1 MRNWRRWAA
10 SMPTCGGVSPA
21 ASSPTTGRKWLR
33 NKENERA
40 GEHSP
45 PSFIFLTL
53 PKYNL
58 SPKPLRLF
66 PSGESAYT
74 RIMVIT
80 RIFEY
85 FENWIK
91 PFARKDDLR
100 PPESTFAFI
109 WFYISQAKAPFF
121 AMLVLGGLTA
131 AIEAALFWF
140 VGRLVDILSTVKPDE
155 GWAGLLA
162 AHGGELVGMLVLIG
176 VVRFIVTM
184 ITALVDQQIITPGF
198 YNLVRWQSYMHVAR
212 QSLTF
217 FQNDF
222 SGRIVTKVWSGGQ
235 AAGDLV
241 TSLMESVWFVGIYSV
256 SMLFLIGG
264 LDWRLAVLVVVW
276 VAIFSLLARYF
287 VPRIRHH
294 SKETAEAASMLSGRM
309 VDAYSNIQTLRLFG
323 RDDANDRYMRQG
335 FDIFQTST
343 MKFTRFITGV
353 RASMALLSGVMITSM
368 AALCIDLWLSG
379 KISSGAVAFT
389 LALVLR
395 LNFLLGRLMT
405 QFNGIMRNFGTVQ
418 NAAELISQP
427 IGLVDAPDAAV
438 LEVKKPSIRFENVS
452 FHYGRANGVIDNLNL
467 EIRAG
472 EKVGIV
478 GRSGAGKSTL
488 VNLLLRFYD
497 VEKGRILIDG
507 QDIARVSQESLR
519 AHIGMVTQDTSL
531 LHRSIRD
538 NIMFGRTDAT
548 EAQLIEATRRAKA
561 DDFITR
567 LEDQRGR
574 TGFDAHVGERGVK
587 LSGGQRQRIAIA
599 RVMLKD
605 APILV
610 LDEAT
615 SALDSE
621 VEAAIQSNLDEL
633 MQGKT
638 VLAIAHRLSTIA
650 ALDRLI
656 VMDQGL
662 IVEEGSHAEL
672 VAQGGLYS
680 ELWARQSGGF
690 LDAEDVKRRDE
701 AS

>member
-1 MRNWRRWAA
+1 
-10 SMPTCGGVSPA
+10 
-21 ASSPTTGRKWLR
+21 
-33 NKENERA
+33 
-40 GEHSP
+40 
-45 PSFIFLTL
+45 
-53 PKYNL
+53 
-58 SPKPLRLF
+58 
-66 PSGESAYT
+66 
-74 RIMVIT
+74 MVIT
-80 RIFEY
+80 RFFRY
-85 FENWIK
+85 FENWIQ
-91 PFARKDDLR
+91 PFAHKDDLR
-100 PPESTFAFI
+100 PPDNTFGFI

-121 AMLVLGGLTA
+121 AMLVLGGVTA

-140 VGRLVDILSTVKPDE
+140 VGRLVDILSTIKPEE
-155 GWAGLLA
+155 GWPGLIA
-162 AHGGELVGMLVLIG
+162 QHGWELVGMLVLIG
-176 VVRFIVTM
+176 VVRFFVTM
-184 ITALVDQQIITPGF
+184 LTALVDQQIITPGF

-212 QSLTF
+212 QSLSF

-241 TSLMESVWFVGIYSV
+241 TSLMESVWFVAIYSV

-264 LDWRLAVLVVVW
+264 LDWRLAVVVLVW
-276 VAIFSLLARYF
+276 VGVFALLARYF
-287 VPRIRHH
+287 VPRIRFH
-294 SKETAEAASMLSGRM
+294 SRETAEAASMLSGRM

-335 FDIFQTST
+335 FDIFQNST
-343 MKFTRFITGV
+343 MMFTRFITGV
-353 RASMALLSGVMITSM
+353 RGSMALLSGIMITSM

-379 KISSGAVAFT
+379 RITAGAVAFT

-427 IGLVDAPDAAV
+427 IGLVDAPDAGT
-438 LEVKKPSIRFENVS
+438 LSVKQPSIRFENVS
-452 FHYGRANGVIDNLNL
+452 FHYGRSKGVIDNLNL
-467 EIRAG
+467 DIAAG

-497 VEKGRILIDG
+497 LEKGRILIDG
-507 QDIARVSQESLR
+507 QDISKVSQESLR

-538 NIMFGRTDAT
+538 NIMFGRVDAS
-548 EAQLIEATRRAKA
+548 EEQLIEAVRRAKA
-561 DDFITR
+561 DDFVEK

-574 TGFDAHVGERGVK
+574 KGFDAHVGERGVK

-656 VMDQGL
+656 IMDAGR
-662 IVEEGSHAEL
+662 IVEQGTHAQL
-672 VAQGGLYS
+672 VASGGLYS

-690 LDAEDVKRRDE
+690 LGEDETV
-701 AS
+701 

>member
-1 MRNWRRWAA
+1 
-10 SMPTCGGVSPA
+10 
-21 ASSPTTGRKWLR
+21 
-33 NKENERA
+33 
-40 GEHSP
+40 
-45 PSFIFLTL
+45 
-53 PKYNL
+53 
-58 SPKPLRLF
+58 
-66 PSGESAYT
+66 
-74 RIMVIT
+74 
-80 RIFEY
+80 
-85 FENWIK
+85 
-91 PFARKDDLR
+91 
-100 PPESTFAFI
+100 
-109 WFYISQAKAPFF
+109 
-121 AMLVLGGLTA
+121 
-131 AIEAALFWF
+131 
-140 VGRLVDILSTVKPDE
+140 
-155 GWAGLLA
+155 
-162 AHGGELVGMLVLIG
+162 VLIA
-176 VVRFIVTM
+176 VVRFVVALL
-184 ITALVDQQIITPGF
+184 TALTDQQIITPGF

-212 QSLTF
+212 QSLSF

-235 AAGDLV
+235 ATGDLV

-256 SMLFLIGG
+256 STLVLIGG
-264 LDWRLAVLVVVW
+264 LDWRLAAVIFVW
-276 VAIFSLLARYF
+276 VGVFSLLARYF
-287 VPRIRHH
+287 VPRIRYH

-335 FDIFQTST
+335 FDIFQQTT
-343 MKFTRFITGV
+343 LMFTRFITGV

-368 AALCIDLWLSG
+368 AALCIDLWLDG
-379 KISSGAVAFT
+379 RISSGAVAFT

-418 NAAELISQP
+418 NAAELISKP
-427 IGLVDAPDAAV
+427 IDLVDAPNATELV
-438 LEVKKPSIRFENVS
+438 VRRPEIRFDNVS
-452 FHYGRANGVIDNLNL
+452 FHYGNGKSVIDKLNL
-467 EIRAG
+467 SVAAG

-497 VEKGRILIDG
+497 IESGRILIDG
-507 QDIARVSQESLR
+507 QDISEVTQESLR

-531 LHRSIRD
+531 LHRSIRE

-548 EAQLIEATRRAKA
+548 EAQLVEAVRRAKS
-561 DDFITR
+561 DDFVAR

-574 TGFDAHVGERGVK
+574 RGFDAHVGERGVK

-621 VEAAIQSNLDEL
+621 VEAAIQSNLDDL

-656 VMDQGL
+656 VMDNGR
-662 IVEEGSHAEL
+662 IVEQGTHNQL
-672 VAQGGLYS
+672 IGQGGLYAT
-680 ELWARQSGGF
+680 LWQRQSGGF
-690 LDAEDVKRRDE
+690 LAADVG
-701 AS
+701 

>member
-1 MRNWRRWAA
+1 
-10 SMPTCGGVSPA
+10 MPLC
-21 ASSPTTGRKWLR
+21 
-33 NKENERA
+33 
-40 GEHSP
+40 
-45 PSFIFLTL
+45 L
-53 PKYNL
+53 PFEK
-58 SPKPLRLF
+58 
-66 PSGESAYT
+66 AYMAN
-74 RIMVIT
+74 MVISKL
-80 RIFEY
+80 FNF
-85 FENWIK
+85 FENWIQ

-100 PPESTFAFI
+100 PPESTSGFI
-109 WFYISQAKAPFF
+109 WFYISQAKAPFI

-140 VGRLVDILSTVKPDE
+140 VGRLVDILATVKPGE
-155 GWAGLLA
+155 GWAGLLSQ
-162 AHGGELVGMLVLIG
+162 HGSELVGMLVLIA
-176 VVRFIVTM
+176 VVRFVVALL
-184 ITALVDQQIITPGF
+184 TALTDQQIITPGF

-235 AAGDLV
+235 ATGDLV

-256 SMLFLIGG
+256 STLFLIGG
-264 LDWRLAVLVVVW
+264 LDWRLAAVIFIW
-276 VAIFSLLARYF
+276 VGIFSFLARYF
-287 VPRIRHH
+287 VPRIRYH

-335 FDIFQTST
+335 FDIFQQTT
-343 MKFTRFITGV
+343 LTFTRFITGV

-379 KISSGAVAFT
+379 RISSGAVAFT

-418 NAAELISQP
+418 NAAELISKP
-427 IGLVDAPDAAV
+427 IDLVDALNATDLIVRSP
-438 LEVKKPSIRFENVS
+438 EVRFENVS
-452 FHYGRANGVIDNLNL
+452 FHYGNGKSVIDNLNL
-467 EIRAG
+467 SIAAG

-497 VEKGRILIDG
+497 VESGRILIDG
-507 QDIARVSQESLR
+507 QDIAKVSQETLR

-531 LHRSIRD
+531 LHRSIRE
-538 NIMFGRTDAT
+538 NIMFGRTDAS
-548 EAQLIEATRRAKA
+548 EAQLLEAVQRAKS
-561 DDFITR
+561 DDFIAR

-574 TGFDAHVGERGVK
+574 QGFDAHVGERGVK

-656 VMDQGL
+656 VMDNGR
-662 IVEEGSHAEL
+662 IVEQGTHNQL
-672 VAQGGLYS
+672 IGQGGLYAA
-680 ELWARQSGGF
+680 LWQRQSGGF
-690 LDAEDVKRRDE
+690 LAADVG
-701 AS
+701 

>member
-1 MRNWRRWAA
+1 
-10 SMPTCGGVSPA
+10 VE
-21 ASSPTTGRKWLR
+21 K
-33 NKENERA
+33 
-40 GEHSP
+40 
-45 PSFIFLTL
+45 
-53 PKYNL
+53 
-58 SPKPLRLF
+58 
-66 PSGESAYT
+66 AYI
-74 RIMVIT
+74 RDMVISKL
-80 RIFEY
+80 FNF
-85 FENWIK
+85 FENWIQ

-100 PPESTFAFI
+100 PPETTSGFI
-109 WFYISQAKAPFF
+109 WFYISQAKAPFI
-121 AMLVLGGLTA
+121 AMLILGGMTA

-140 VGRLVDILSTVKPDE
+140 VGRLVDVLASVKPDD
-155 GWAGLLA
+155 GWAGLLSQ
-162 AHGGELVGMLVLIG
+162 HGPELVGMLVLIA
-176 VVRFIVTM
+176 VVRFVVALL
-184 ITALVDQQIITPGF
+184 TALTDQQIITPGF

-212 QSLTF
+212 QSLSF

-235 AAGDLV
+235 ATGDLV

-256 SMLFLIGG
+256 STLVLIGG
-264 LDWRLAVLVVVW
+264 LDWRLAAVIFVW
-276 VAIFSLLARYF
+276 VGVFSLLARYF
-287 VPRIRHH
+287 VPRIRYH

-335 FDIFQTST
+335 FDIFQQTT
-343 MKFTRFITGV
+343 LMFTRFITGV

-368 AALCIDLWLSG
+368 AALCIDLWLDG
-379 KISSGAVAFT
+379 RISSGAVAFT

-418 NAAELISQP
+418 NAAELISKP
-427 IGLVDAPDAAV
+427 IDLVDAPNATELV
-438 LEVKKPSIRFENVS
+438 VRRPEIRFDNVS
-452 FHYGRANGVIDNLNL
+452 FHYGNGKSVIDKLNL
-467 EIRAG
+467 SVAAG

-497 VEKGRILIDG
+497 IESGRILIDG
-507 QDIARVSQESLR
+507 QDISKVTQESLR

-531 LHRSIRD
+531 LHRSIRE

-548 EAQLIEATRRAKA
+548 EAQLVEAVRRAKS
-561 DDFITR
+561 DDFVAR

-574 TGFDAHVGERGVK
+574 RGFDAHVGERGVK

-621 VEAAIQSNLDEL
+621 VEAAIQSNLDDL

-656 VMDQGL
+656 VMDNGR
-662 IVEEGSHAEL
+662 IVEQGTHNQL
-672 VAQGGLYS
+672 IGQGGLYAT
-680 ELWARQSGGF
+680 LWQRQSGGF
-690 LDAEDVKRRDE
+690 LAADVG
-701 AS
+701 